1 MPHSIPPTLLLILD
15 GWGQAPAGPGNAV
28 SLAHTPNLDALMQEP
43 VKTTLLCSGRA
54 VGLPTGFMGNSE
66 VGHMNIGAGR
76 VVYQDM
82 TRIDI
87 ALEDG
92 SFAVNPTITAIL
104 RAAAQAAGRVHFMGL
119 LSDGGVHS
127 HINHLLALLQMAHKA
142 KVPALVH
149 AFMDGRD
156 TSPTSGLGY
165 MQTLLEA
172 LPESASVAT
181 VSGRFYA
188 MDRDKRW
195 ERNAK
200 AWQAIVH
207 GQGENAPDAIAAIE
221 NSYAADTQDEFI
233 LPTVLGHYEGFKP
246 GDAVFMFNFRADRM
260 RQLAHAFFD
269 TSFDGF
275 DRGPLPALSALA
287 SMTAYEASLAFP
299 VAFVRQN
306 LHNGMG
312 EVVAQAGLRQLRIAE
327 TEKYAH
333 VTFFYNGGVE
343 EPFANE
349 ERVLVPSPRDVPTYD
364 LKPEM
369 SAVQVT
375 DALIEAWLSDSF
387 DFVVCNLA
395 NLDMVGHTGVI
406 TATVK
411 ACEVV
416 DACVGRIVKAVAQR
430 GGLLVVTAD
439 HGNAEDMIFADGS
452 PQTAHSLNPVACVIT
467 GPALQK
473 ITQSKHIQCVA
484 QGSLGDMAPTLL
496 TLWGMQVPA
505 EMTGHP
511 LCSIV

>member
-1 MPHSIPPTLLLILD
+1 MPQSIPPTLLLVLD
-15 GWGQAPAGPGNAV
+15 GWGQAPAGAGNAV
-28 SLAHTPNLDALMQEP
+28 SLARTPNIDAMMQEP
-43 VKTTLLCSGRA
+43 CKTTLLCSGRA

-66 VGHMNIGAGR
+66 VGHMNMGAGR

-87 ALEDG
+87 AMEDG
-92 SFAVNPTITAIL
+92 SFATNPAITATL
-104 RAAAQAAGRVHFMGL
+104 QAAAQALGRVHFMGL

-127 HINHLLALLQMAHKA
+127 HINHLQALLDMAHKA
-142 KVPALVH
+142 GVPALVH

-156 TSPTSGLGY
+156 TSPTSGRGY
-165 MQTLLEA
+165 MQTLLGS

-188 MDRDKRW
+188 MDRDRRW

-207 GQGENAPDAIAAIE
+207 GQGEKASDALAAIE
-221 NSYAADTQDEFI
+221 KSYAADTFDEFI
-233 LPTVLGHYEGFKP
+233 LPTVLGQYEGFRP
-246 GDAVFMFNFRADRM
+246 GDAVFLFNFRADRM

-269 TSFDGF
+269 TGFDAF
-275 DRGPLPALSALA
+275 DRGPLPTLSALA
-287 SMTAYEASLAFP
+287 SMTAYEANLAYP

-306 LHNGMG
+306 LQNGLG
-312 EVVAQAGLRQLRIAE
+312 QVVAQAGLRQLRIAE

-343 EPFANE
+343 EPFALE
-349 ERVLVPSPRDVPTYD
+349 ERRLVPSPRDVATYD

-375 DALIEAWLSDSF
+375 DTLVDEWLSGTF

-395 NLDMVGHTGVI
+395 NLDMVGHTGI
-406 TATVK
+406 IPAAIK

-416 DACVGRIVKAVAQR
+416 DGCVARIVAAVAQR
-430 GGLLVVTAD
+430 GGLLVITAD

-452 PQTAHSLNPVACVIT
+452 PQTAHSLNPVACIFT
-467 GPALQK
+467 GPALQNIVGGK
-473 ITQSKHIQCVA
+473 RIECVD
-484 QGSLGDMAPTLL
+484 QGALGDIAPTLL

-505 EMTGHP
+505 EMTGTP
-511 LCSIV
+511 LFTIL